1 MNETLTSLNAISP
14 IDGRYA
20 AKTSRLRT
28 YTSEYALIYYRVLV
42 EVSWFKQLASMED
55 IAELPSLTKASAAV
69 LDRIIEDFDEND
81 AQQVKDFEATTN
93 HDVKAVEYFLKEK
106 IKASKDTAL
115 LKSLEFIHFACTS
128 EDINNISHALMLC
141 HARDKVVLPEIISLR
156 DAIGQLAR
164 KYANVPMLSRTHGQV
179 ASPTTMGKEMANV
192 MARMQRQ
199 LEIVRNVSILGKVNG
214 AVGNFNAHLSAYPD
228 IDWLKQSQDFVE
240 SLGLEWNPY
249 TTQIEP
255 HDYIAELFD
264 AICRVNTILLDFNR
278 DIWSYISIGYFR
290 QKKVEGETGSSTM
303 PHKVNPIDFENAE
316 GNLGMANALS
326 SHVGSKLAV
335 SRWQRDLSDST
346 VLRSIGTCIGY
357 SLVAYSSISRGIP
370 KLEMN
375 RDRIES
381 DLNNA
386 WEVLSEAIQTVLRK
400 NGVDEPYEK
409 IKDLTRGLQFD
420 KDSYQT
426 LLQKLQLTDTT
437 FKQLS
442 VLSPQTYVGLASQ
455 LTRRENERND

>member
-1 MNETLTSLNAISP
+1 MQLQTLTAISP
-14 IDGRYA
+14 LDGRYR
-20 AKTSRLRT
+20 KRLELLST
-28 YTSEYALIYYRVLV
+28 HASEYGLIKYRVQV
-42 EVSWFKQLASMED
+42 EIAWFLFLASNEEIPELESFTPSTVQQIHS
-55 IAELPSLTKASAAV
+55 IANDFSISEAEA
-69 LDRIIEDFDEND
+69 IQNIE
-81 AQQVKDFEATTN
+81 KTTN
-93 HDVKAVEYFLKEK
+93 HDVKAVEYF
-106 IKASKDTAL
+106 IKDKLTAL
-115 LKSLEFIHFACTS
+115 GLSKQKEFVHFGCTS
-128 EDINNISHALMLC
+128 EDINNLSYGLMLQ
-141 HARDKVVLPEIISLR
+141 AIRSEVLVPKMLELTTSINEISTSLR
-156 DAIGQLAR
+156 DI
-164 KYANVPMLSRTHGQV
+164 PMLSRTHGQT
-179 ASPTTMGKEMANV
+179 ASPTTVGKELANFV
-192 MARMQRQ
+192 NRLRSWREKFESV
-199 LEIVRNVSILGKVNG
+199 LILGKMNG
-214 AVGNFNAHLSAYPD
+214 AVGNYNAHTVAYPD
-228 IDWLKQSQDFVE
+228 IDWLQFSTRFVHQI
-240 SLGLEWNPY
+240 GLNPNEM

-255 HDYIAELFD
+255 HDYITSYFD
-264 AICRVNTILLDFNR
+264 SINGFNQVLIDFSR
-278 DIWSYISIGYFR
+278 DIWGYISIGYFKQR
-290 QKKVEGETGSSTM
+290 SKKGETGSSTM

-326 SHVGSKLAV
+326 SHVGSKLTV

-426 LLQKLQLTDTT
+426 LLQKLRLTDTT

-442 VLSPQTYVGLASQ
+442 ALSPQTYVGLASQ
-455 LTRRENERND
+455 LARRENEKND